1 MRTPTRS
8 TMRPMLRS
16 ALLGLLA
23 VLAVAGSVAA
33 QEDRDWAYLGE
44 SHVDKTADHDR
55 IRIHRG
61 PESFRAIRLQV
72 KDGTIEIDR
81 IRVHF
86 RNDYQ
91 AADRLMHV
99 RIASGSASRA
109 IDLPGGRRI
118 VDSVEIWYRKDRSGE
133 RPTVLLYGLR

>member
-1 MRTPTRS
+1 MHPNTRPT
-8 TMRPMLRS
+8 LRS
-16 ALLGLLA
+16 WLLGLLA
-23 VLAVAGSVAA
+23 VFAIAGSLAA
-33 QEDRDWAYLGE
+33 QEDRSWAYLGE

-55 IRIHRG
+55 IHVRRG
-61 PESFRAIRLQV
+61 PESFRALRFQV
-72 KDGTIEIDR
+72 KDGNIAIDR

-86 RNDYQ
+86 HNDYQ

-99 RIASGSASRA
+99 RIASGSTSKA

-118 VDSVEIWYRKDRSGE
+118 IDSVEIWYRKDRSGE

>member
-1 MRTPTRS
+1 MRTPTRT

-23 VLAVAGSVAA
+23 ILAVAGSLAA

-44 SHVDKTADHDR
+44 SHVDKAADHDR
-55 IRIHRG
+55 IRAHRG
-61 PESFRAIRLQV
+61 PESFRAIRFQV
-72 KDGTIEIDR
+72 KDGNIEIDR
-81 IRVHF
+81 IKVRFHES
-86 RNDYQ
+86 YA

-99 RIASGSASRA
+99 RIASGSTSRA

-118 VDSVEIWYRKDRSGE
+118 IDSVEIWYRKDRSGE

>member
-1 MRTPTRS
+1 
-8 TMRPMLRS
+8 MLRS
-16 ALLGLLA
+16 ALIALLA
-23 VLAVAGSVAA
+23 VLAVAGSLAA
-33 QEDRDWAYLGE
+33 QEDRDWSYLGE

-55 IRIHRG
+55 IRLRHRG

-72 KDGTIEIDR
+72 KDGNIEIDR

-86 RNDYQ
+86 HDSYE
-91 AADRLMHV
+91 ASDRLMHV
-99 RIASGSASRA
+99 RLASGSNSRA

-118 VDSVEIWYRKDRSGE
+118 IDSVEIWYRKDRSGE